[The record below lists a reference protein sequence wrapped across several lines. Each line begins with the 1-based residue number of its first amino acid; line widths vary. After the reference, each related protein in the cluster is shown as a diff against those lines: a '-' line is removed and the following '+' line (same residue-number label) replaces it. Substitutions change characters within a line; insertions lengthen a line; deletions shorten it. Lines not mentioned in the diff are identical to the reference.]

1 LRRERASAVRVLDA
15 DPDLGIGIDPAE
27 RQLATAASVAPAFEI
42 ERGPWSFFPA
52 PDPSGLGTLVL
63 SGMIIIELDA
73 GSRSHIEML
82 GPGDVISPW
91 VATGEELAIPSAVT
105 ALAVSDTR
113 VALLDRAFA
122 LRTARWPQ
130 VHGALMRR
138 LVMRARR
145 LSLQAAINAVLR
157 VEDRLELT
165 MWELAYR
172 FGHVTTEGI
181 LLELPIT
188 HAQMAALLAAQR
200 PSVSMALG
208 RLQAHGRVVR
218 AGRHRWLL
226 QGDAP
231 QSLDDLARASG
242 LRE

>member
-1 LRRERASAVRVLDA
+1 VPVLAV
-15 DPDLGIGIDPAE
+15 DPDLGIGIDAGE
-27 RQLATAASVAPAFEI
+27 RRLATAASLAPVFKI
-42 ERGPWSFFPA
+42 EPGPWTFFPP
-52 PDPSGLGTLVL
+52 PDPSGLGALVL
-63 SGMIIIELDA
+63 SGMIMIELDA
-73 GSRSHIEML
+73 GSRSHIELL

-91 VATGEELAIPSAVT
+91 VATGDELAIPSEVT
-105 ALAVSDTR
+105 SVALSETR

-130 VHGALMRR
+130 IHGSLMRR

-165 MWELAYR
+165 LWELAYR
-172 FGHVTTEGI
+172 FGHVTPQGVE
-181 LLELPIT
+181 LELPVT
-188 HAQMAALLAAQR
+188 HAQLAALLAAQR

-218 AGRHRWLL
+218 AGRRRWLL
-226 QGDAP
+226 QGEAP

-242 LRE
+242 LRA